1 MNTICEIRITG
12 NRHVIDEK
20 LASLKKKKTKQEKLS
35 KLIPSKI
42 STKCKGLSVAC
53 NKGNAF

>member
-20 LASLKKKKTKQEKLS
+20 LASLKKKNKTGETIQTDTQQNL
-35 KLIPSKI
+35 
-42 STKCKGLSVAC
+42 
-53 NKGNAF
+53 NKM